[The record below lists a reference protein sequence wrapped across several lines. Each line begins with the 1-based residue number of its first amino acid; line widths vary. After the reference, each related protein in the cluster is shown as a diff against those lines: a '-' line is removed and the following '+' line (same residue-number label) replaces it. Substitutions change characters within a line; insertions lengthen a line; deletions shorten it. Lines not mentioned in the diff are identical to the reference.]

1 MVSTA
6 STMQSLGSVA
16 PDFTLANT
24 HPAQGGPIV
33 SLSDF
38 DEHPALLVAFI
49 CNHCPYVVHIR
60 NAVVQFAREFKP
72 KGLGVIAISAN
83 DADQYPDDAPDKMAA
98 EADRHGFGFPYLH
111 DADQSVAKAYRA
123 ACTPDFFL
131 FDAARQLVYRGQF
144 DASRPKNDEAV
155 TGSDLRGAV
164 EATLAGL
171 PVSDQQVPSI
181 GCNIKWK
188 TGQAPDYFPN

>member
-1 MVSTA
+1 
-6 STMQSLGSVA
+6 
-16 PDFTLANT
+16 
-24 HPAQGGPIV
+24 
-33 SLSDF
+33 
-38 DEHPALLVAFI
+38 
-49 CNHCPYVVHIR
+49 
-60 NAVVQFAREFKP
+60 
-72 KGLGVIAISAN
+72 
-83 DADQYPDDAPDKMAA
+83 MAA
-98 EADRHGFGFPYLH
+98 EADQHGFCFPYLH

-188 TGQAPDYFPN
+188 TGQAPDYFPS

>member
-1 MVSTA
+1 MF
-6 STMQSLGSVA
+6 L
-16 PDFTLANT
+16 
-24 HPAQGGPIV
+24 
-33 SLSDF
+33 
-38 DEHPALLVAFI
+38 
-49 CNHCPYVVHIR
+49 CNHCPFVKHILDGLVPLIR
-60 NAVVQFAREFKP
+60 EYQEKGVSAVGINSNIHP
-72 KGLGVIAISAN
+72 
-83 DADQYPDDAPDKMAA
+83 DYPDDAPAKMTETASGQ
-98 EADRHGFGFPYLH
+98 GFSFPYLV
-111 DADQSVAKAYRA
+111 DSDQVVAKLFRA